1 MYKQSILL
9 LARFTSVYIKDGIPY
24 QDYNN
29 CFWILDLQKE
39 DMRFPNSPVVI
50 QWLWTYLIEIVTMN
64 LFEIKLQIQ
73 QKSDYQTIWNQTTD
87 SAKKWKQQV
96 MHTKNS

>member
-1 MYKQSILL
+1 MHIETCNSDVRLQYISSEVHPYCMRKKMYKQSILL

-39 DMRFPNSPVVI
+39 DMCFP
-50 QWLWTYLIEIVTMN
+50 Q
-64 LFEIKLQIQ
+64 
-73 QKSDYQTIWNQTTD
+73 
-87 SAKKWKQQV
+87 
-96 MHTKNS
+96 

>member
-1 MYKQSILL
+1 
-9 LARFTSVYIKDGIPY
+9 
-24 QDYNN
+24 
-29 CFWILDLQKE
+29 
-39 DMRFPNSPVVI
+39 
-50 QWLWTYLIEIVTMN
+50 MN

-87 SAKKWKQQV
+87 LAKKWKQQV